1 MQTRSQT
8 NKRKFK
14 EEPESDSESDAESS
28 DSLDDFIVDDD
39 DDDYNPNEQ
48 LIDFKCDNMAGLE
61 IIKKND
67 KEVYNKLI
75 EVRDYLNNKFPD
87 INDLL
92 KSELKIQ
99 DKSKLLELYE
109 ILSVTPAPSQEWL
122 YLRDRINKF
131 FKRYKLEYKVYKK
144 YIKEEEK
151 FTKLEENLVECENSL
166 TSLKYKILSLNASD
180 KIKKV
185 LYSKYKEL
193 EESEK
198 QDEEYNKLK
207 KWLITAINLPFDN
220 VKKFPFQKEKF
231 TEFLED
237 ILKKLDNNLYGMA
250 TIKEQILLFINAKL
264 LNPDMKGCCLGL
276 IGPPGTGKTSIARII
291 AEVLDYPFEQISFG
305 GVTNTEFIKGH
316 DFTYIGS
323 QPGIIAKSLSRMKY
337 KNGILFLDEYEK
349 ISANKDIVSTLLH
362 ITDPSQN
369 NTFRDQY
376 LSDITIDLSSIW
388 FIYSMNEFPEDSA
401 LKDRIYSIEVPG
413 YSTKDKIQIVCK
425 YLFPKHLQNINR
437 KSTDII
443 ISEKVANHL
452 ITKYTTNTDKGVRSI
467 EKLVKDIINKVHFI
481 VNHRE
486 FNISFQINSKLT
498 YPVSLTEKMVDKF
511 CKNIIKPDDNINS
524 GLYL

>member
-1 MQTRSQT
+1 M
-8 NKRKFK
+8 
-14 EEPESDSESDAESS
+14 
-28 DSLDDFIVDDD
+28 
-39 DDDYNPNEQ
+39 
-48 LIDFKCDNMAGLE
+48 
-61 IIKKND
+61 
-67 KEVYNKLI
+67 
-75 EVRDYLNNKFPD
+75 
-87 INDLL
+87 

-144 YIKEEEK
+144 YIKEDEK

-207 KWLITAINLPFDN
+207 KWLVTAINLPFDN
-220 VKKFPFQKEKF
+220 VKKFPFQKDKF
-231 TEFLED
+231 TEFLEG

-250 TIKEQILLFINAKL
+250 DIKEQILLFINSKL

-362 ITDPSQN
+362 ITDS
-369 NTFRDQY
+369 
-376 LSDITIDLSSIW
+376 L
-388 FIYSMNEFPEDSA
+388 
-401 LKDRIYSIEVPG
+401 
-413 YSTKDKIQIVCK
+413 
-425 YLFPKHLQNINR
+425 PK
-437 KSTDII
+437 
-443 ISEKVANHL
+443 
-452 ITKYTTNTDKGVRSI
+452 
-467 EKLVKDIINKVHFI
+467 
-481 VNHRE
+481 
-486 FNISFQINSKLT
+486 
-498 YPVSLTEKMVDKF
+498 
-511 CKNIIKPDDNINS
+511 
-524 GLYL
+524 

>member
-1 MQTRSQT
+1 M
-8 NKRKFK
+8 
-14 EEPESDSESDAESS
+14 
-28 DSLDDFIVDDD
+28 V
-39 DDDYNPNEQ
+39 
-48 LIDFKCDNMAGLE
+48 GLE
-61 IIKKND
+61 VIKKND

-87 INDLL
+87 IKDLL

-131 FKRYKLEYKVYKK
+131 FKRYKSEYKVYKK
-144 YIKEEEK
+144 HIKEESK
-151 FTKLEENLVECENSL
+151 FKQLEENLEENDNSL
-166 TSLKYKILSLNASD
+166 TCLKYKILSLNASD
-180 KIKKV
+180 NIKKV

-193 EESEK
+193 EDSEK
-198 QDEEYNKLK
+198 HDEEFNKLK
-207 KWLITAINLPFDN
+207 KWLKIAISLPFNN
-220 VKKFPFQKEKF
+220 VKKFPFKKGKF
-231 TEFLED
+231 TSFLET
-237 ILKKLDNNLYGMA
+237 ILQKLDDNLYGMSN
-250 TIKEQILLFINAKL
+250 IKEQILLFINSKL

-323 QPGIIAKSLSRMKY
+323 QPGIIAKSLARMKY

-349 ISANKDIVSTLLH
+349 ISKNKDIVSTLLH

-413 YSTKDKIQIVCK
+413 YSTKDKVQIVCK
-425 YLFPKHLQNINR
+425 YLFPKYLKNINR
-437 KSTDII
+437 KSKDII
-443 ISEKVANHL
+443 IKEK
-452 ITKYTTNTDKGVRSI
+452 
-467 EKLVKDIINKVHFI
+467 E
-481 VNHRE
+481 
-486 FNISFQINSKLT
+486 
-498 YPVSLTEKMVDKF
+498 
-511 CKNIIKPDDNINS
+511 C
-524 GLYL
+524 